1 MLLITE
7 KISCKIYI
15 RIAATDLR
23 RVKSI
28 IYMGNN
34 NYIPIIRKSIS
45 ILTLITIDMICLL
58 FAVLLTCGTQTLLTT
73 VKPVIH
79 EYAITRY
86 DVLSLWWVPVIF
98 ILFICYERLYTR
110 RLPVWD
116 GMRELLKSI
125 TTATI
130 LLLAIMT
137 LAKSGEKYSRLTI
150 LIMYVYSIV
159 LFPVFRVFG
168 KRMLFK
174 LNIWKEKVIILGAG
188 HSGVAIA
195 KGILENTH
203 LGYQIV
209 GFFDDDKDKIGKCFQ
224 VAGEKY
230 KVFGRIRQFRHFIRR
245 LDVSTVIVSMPSLDI
260 ERMGYIT
267 NNVQKFAKNILLV
280 PELKGISLAN
290 TELYHLFNQ
299 KMFMLRIKN
308 NLKSRFNQTSKKIF
322 DYTISIL
329 LLPFIFPLIV
339 LLGLLIKLDSSGPVF
354 FTHTRIG
361 RNGKPIRV
369 YKFRTMY
376 KDAKERLEKIL
387 NSDPAAREEWETYYK
402 LKDDPRVTKI
412 GDFLRKTSLDELA
425 QIFNVL
431 KGEMSLVGPRP
442 VLNDEIVKY
451 YKEDKDYYF
460 LTKPGITGLWQVS
473 GRNDIDYEDRVRL
486 DTWYALNW
494 SLWLDIVIL
503 LKTVKV
509 VFAREGAY

>member
-1 MLLITE
+1 MF
-7 KISCKIYI
+7 
-15 RIAATDLR
+15 
-23 RVKSI
+23 
-28 IYMGNN
+28 N
-34 NYIPIIRKSIS
+34 
-45 ILTLITIDMICLL
+45 
-58 FAVLLTCGTQTLLTT
+58 
-73 VKPVIH
+73 
-79 EYAITRY
+79 
-86 DVLSLWWVPVIF
+86 
-98 ILFICYERLYTR
+98 ERLYTR
-110 RLPVWD
+110 RFTIWD
-116 GMRELLKSI
+116 GIREIVKAI
-125 TTATI
+125 TFTMI
-130 LLLAIMT
+130 LVLAIMAVT
-137 LAKSGEKYSRLTI
+137 KEDDNIYVIRI
-150 LIMYVYSIV
+150 IIMYAYSLV
-159 LFPVFRVFG
+159 LFPCFRLVG
-168 KRMLFK
+168 KRLLYR
-174 LNIWKEKVIILGAG
+174 LNIWKERAIILGAG
-188 HSGVAIA
+188 QAGSIIA
-195 KGILENTH
+195 KGITENMH
-203 LGYQIV
+203 LGYEIV
-209 GFFDDDKDKIGKCFQ
+209 GFLDDDKEKIGTY
-224 VAGEKY
+224 VNISGMKY
-230 KVFGRIRQFRHFIRR
+230 KVFGTLRNYKRFIRK
-245 LDVSTVIVSMPSLDI
+245 LDVATVIISMPSLDL
-260 ERMGYIT
+260 EKLTNIT
-267 NNVQKFAKNILLV
+267 NNVQKYAKNILLV
-280 PELKGISLAN
+280 PELRGVCLTN
-290 TELYHLFNQ
+290 TELYRLFNQ
-299 KMFMLRIKN
+299 QMFMVKIKN
-308 NLKSRFNQTSKKIF
+308 NLKSKSNQLLKFAF
-322 DYTISIL
+322 DRAVSIL
-329 LLPFIFPLIV
+329 MMPILFPLIGM
-339 LLGLLIKLDSSGPVF
+339 LGLLIKLDSPGPVF